1 MANKQIFVNLPVKDL
16 PASRKFFDALG
27 YQFNPDFSN
36 DKGACMIVSDD
47 IYIMLLV
54 EQFFA
59 TFTKKP
65 VADAK
70 QSTEALICLSA
81 DSRADVDATI
91 AKVRAAGG
99 SVSNEPQ
106 DYGFMYGH
114 GFADLDGH
122 QWEVMYMEPG
132 GKPE

>member
-1 MANKQIFVNLPVKDL
+1 MNQQIYVNLPVRDL

-27 YQFNPDFSN
+27 YSFNPDFSN
-36 DKGACMIVSDD
+36 DKGACMIVSED
-47 IYIMLLV
+47 IYVMLLT
-54 EQFFA
+54 EEFFA

-65 VADAK
+65 VADAHK
-70 QSTEALICLSA
+70 STEMLICLSA
-81 DSRADVDATI
+81 KSRADVDATI
-91 AKVRAAGG
+91 AKVSKAGG
-99 SVSNEPQ
+99 SITGEPQ
-106 DYGFMYGH
+106 DYGFMYGR

>member
-1 MANKQIFVNLPVKDL
+1 MANKQIYVNLPVKDL

-27 YQFNPDFSN
+27 YAFNPDFSN
-36 DKGACMIVSDD
+36 DDAACMIVSDE
-47 IYIMLLV
+47 IYVMLLV
-54 EQFFA
+54 EKFFA

-65 VADAK
+65 VADAR
-70 QSTEALICLSA
+70 QSTEVLICLSA
-81 DSRADVDATI
+81 DSRAEVDALVEK
-91 AKVRAAGG
+91 ARKAGG
-99 SVSNEPQ
+99 SVSSASQ

-132 GKPE
+132 GKPD

>member
-1 MANKQIFVNLPVKDL
+1 MANKQIFVNLPVKNL

-27 YQFNPDFSN
+27 YTFNPDFSN
-36 DKGACMIVSDD
+36 DDAACMVISEE
-47 IYIMLLV
+47 IYVMLLV
-54 EQFFA
+54 EKFFA

-65 VADAK
+65 IADAK
-70 QSTEALICLSA
+70 QSTEVLICLSA
-81 DSRADVDATI
+81 ESRTDVDAMV
-91 AKVRAAGG
+91 AKARQAGG
-99 SVSNEPQ
+99 SVTSEPQ

-132 GKPE
+132 GKPS

>member
-1 MANKQIFVNLPVKDL
+1 MANKQIFVNLPVKNL

-27 YQFNPDFSN
+27 YTFNPDFSN
-36 DKGACMIVSDD
+36 DDAACMVISEE
-47 IYIMLLV
+47 IYVMLLV
-54 EQFFA
+54 EKFFA

-65 VADAK
+65 IADAK
-70 QSTEALICLSA
+70 QSTEVLICLSA
-81 DSRADVDATI
+81 DSRADVDAMV
-91 AKVRAAGG
+91 AKARQAGG
-99 SVSNEPQ
+99 SVTSEPQ

-132 GKPE
+132 GKPS

>member
-1 MANKQIFVNLPVKDL
+1 MTQQQIFVNLPVRDL

-27 YQFNPDFSN
+27 YSFNPNFSN
-36 DKGACMIVSDD
+36 DDGACMIVSEH
-47 IYIMLLV
+47 IYVMLLT
-54 EQFFA
+54 EKFFA

-65 VADAK
+65 VVDAR
-70 QSTEALICLSA
+70 QGTEVLICLSA
-81 DSRADVDATI
+81 ESRAAVDTMIEKAYQAGAT
-91 AKVRAAGG
+91 VT
-99 SVSNEPQ
+99 SEPQ

-132 GKPE
+132 GKPQ

>member
-1 MANKQIFVNLPVKDL
+1 MANKQIFVNLPVNNL

-27 YQFNPDFSN
+27 YTFNPDFSN
-36 DKGACMIVSDD
+36 DDAACMVISEE
-47 IYIMLLV
+47 IYVMLLV
-54 EQFFA
+54 EKFFA

-65 VADAK
+65 IADAK
-70 QSTEALICLSA
+70 QSTEVLICLSA
-81 DSRADVDATI
+81 ESRADVDAMV
-91 AKVRAAGG
+91 AKARQAGG
-99 SVSNEPQ
+99 SVTSEPQ

-132 GKPE
+132 GKPS